1 MVVERLTMVNHVLQG
16 WPRLKIEMN
25 NWDKISYISGSIFRF
40 DTVTILKISSV
51 HLKKWLNLY
60 ASSAKSDHLWLFY
73 YSKKVFTATGIGLK
87 FRKFYFTLPKP
98 NFTRLHRCWWQHNN
112 VTNITV
118 TISPLFYPRVG
129 RTKFPTGLECGLCIN
144 WIRSP
149 LNFPLVNLTDL

>member
-60 ASSAKSDHLWLFY
+60 ASSAKSIHLWLFY
-73 YSKKVFTATGIGLK
+73 YSKKFLRLQRLVWNSETSSNDDQKRILFSLISP
-87 FRKFYFTLPKP
+87 FP
-98 NFTRLHRCWWQHNN
+98 NQ
-112 VTNITV
+112 
-118 TISPLFYPRVG
+118 ISPLFYPG
-129 RTKFPTGLECGLCIN
+129 ISHIKFPPGLECVFVSTESVHL
-144 WIRSP
+144 WI
-149 LNFPLVNLTDL
+149 FH